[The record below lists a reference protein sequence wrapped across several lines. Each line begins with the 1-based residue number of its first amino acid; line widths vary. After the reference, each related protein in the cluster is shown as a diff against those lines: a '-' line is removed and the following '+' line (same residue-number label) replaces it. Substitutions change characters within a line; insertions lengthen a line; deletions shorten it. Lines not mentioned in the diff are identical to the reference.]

1 MFLWGDYF
9 ASPNPSL
16 ILKKPYHREVIKVTI
31 GSKSPTENAP
41 SYFSKTTLQVTNA
54 TTTTTKSISNNCGSN
69 KTFTSKCKQE
79 GSL

>member
-1 MFLWGDYF
+1 MFLWGDSF
-9 ASPNPSL
+9 ASPDPSL